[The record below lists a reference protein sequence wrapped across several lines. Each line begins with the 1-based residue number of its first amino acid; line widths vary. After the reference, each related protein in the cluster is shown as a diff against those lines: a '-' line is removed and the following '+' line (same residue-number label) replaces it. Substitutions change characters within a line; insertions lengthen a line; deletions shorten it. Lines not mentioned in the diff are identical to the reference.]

1 MTWKAIA
8 RVAQAEV
15 LNSIPMKWRLDVDKY
30 RSLKDVTRVP
40 QTCGILSEA
49 QLNVTDLT
57 VLEVVKKIESRE
69 LTAVQVLEAFG
80 ARTAIAH
87 QLVIMSLY
95 SLVRYL
101 HLPGQLLDGLVL
113 R

>member
-8 RVAQAEV
+8 KVAQAEV
-15 LNSIPMKWRLDVDKY
+15 LDSIPIKWRLNVDTY
-30 RSLKDVTRVP
+30 RSLKNVTRVP
-40 QTCGILSEA
+40 QTCGILSDA
-49 QLNVTDLT
+49 QLNITDLT
-57 VLEVVKKIESRE
+57 ALEVVKQIESRE

-87 QLVIMSLY
+87 QLVRMSLCG
-95 SLVRYL
+95 LVLYL
-101 HLPGQLLDGLVL
+101 HSLGQLLDGLVL